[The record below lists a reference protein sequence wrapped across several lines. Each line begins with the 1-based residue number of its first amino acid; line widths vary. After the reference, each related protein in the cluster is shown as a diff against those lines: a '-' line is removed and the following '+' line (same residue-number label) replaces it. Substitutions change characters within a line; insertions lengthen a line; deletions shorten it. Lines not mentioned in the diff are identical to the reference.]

1 MKNFKSILSIMKSKI
16 GVLAMAS
23 FLVFTACSEGG
34 NTEVTESEKMV
45 QEETPNDVIQEE
57 MGSSEIMEKDGIKL
71 SAYTSSPTFDGAKLT
86 IKSPQN
92 GDDLKAGVVKFDY
105 DVEGYELGA
114 QTSDAGT
121 NGLANSGKGQHI
133 HAILNNEPY
142 MAEYLPGF
150 EKDLKPG
157 KYVLLSFLSRSYH
170 ESLKNADAMTLIEF
184 NVGNSDAESVD
195 LNAPHLFYSRPKG
208 SYKGDDT
215 NKLLLDF
222 YLVNCDLSKDGYKVR
237 ATLNGTE
244 FMLTNW
250 SAYVVEGLPKGDLD
264 IKLEL
269 LDANGA
275 SVNSPYNPTMR
286 TVKLEE

>member
-1 MKNFKSILSIMKSKI
+1 MKSKL
-16 GVLAMAS
+16 GVLAFVSILALTS
-23 FLVFTACSEGG
+23 CAGG
-34 NTEVTESEKMV
+34 GENKEATDSEKMV

-57 MGSSEIMEKDGIKL
+57 MGSSEVMEKDGIKL
-71 SAYTSSPTFDGAKLT
+71 TAYTASPTFDGAKLT
-86 IKSPQN
+86 LKSPKN
-92 GDDLKAGVVKFDY
+92 GDNLKAGNVKFDY
-105 DVEGYELGA
+105 SVDGYELGA
-114 QTSDAGT
+114 QTSDAAT
-121 NGLANSGKGQHI
+121 NGLANSDKGQHI

-150 EKDLKPG
+150 EKDLKKG

-170 ESLKNADAMTLIEF
+170 ESVKNPAAMSIVEF
-184 NVGNSDAESVD
+184 NVGNSDAESID
-195 LNAPHLFYSRPKG
+195 LNAPHIFYSRPKG

-215 NKLLLDF
+215 KKLLLDF
-222 YLVNCDLSKDGYKVR
+222 YLVNCELSKDGYKVR

-244 FMLTNW
+244 FMITKW
-250 SAYVVEGLPKGDLD
+250 AAYVVEGLPKGDLD

-275 SVNSPYNPTMR
+275 TVNSPYNPSTR